1 MLLVI
6 ASFAIGFCQP
16 AISLRITSTITT
28 YHDMAVGVHTG
39 GPKAAAYIDSLK
51 KTVLQH
57 IPKSLIMGDVA
68 DPARGIEEAPGRSS
82 CTRTSSS
89 EQHLTDSDFESRGR
103 CTQFRFAYL
112 FMSLQEKFPDEK
124 WYIISDSDAWFDVD
138 GLHNLLQ
145 TYDNIRPRMMGVP
158 DPSPDRPELVWGP
171 VLIFNGALSK
181 KLHPSA
187 LMGCISYWY
196 FATDVF
202 QWRPGEEENR
212 QLCFDGKPGCWNLE
226 SKTVFDECQHILAT
240 TCGHLNATQASH
252 DCLAKL
258 QQDSAFTSCNFQY
271 VQPEY
276 PVPMYVKPNTWDI
289 NHGDDHFFS
298 FCAITV
304 GGGELVA
311 PHRFSFAP
319 PNSLEEVC
327 REKKRQLSYH
337 QLEPNMIELIDDTR
351 KNCG

>member
-1 MLLVI
+1 M
-6 ASFAIGFCQP
+6 AI
-16 AISLRITSTITT
+16 
-28 YHDMAVGVHTG
+28 GVHTG
-39 GPKAAAYIDSLK
+39 GPKAAAYIDALK

-68 DPARGIEEAPGRSS
+68 DPARGIEEAPGRYS
-82 CTRTSSS
+82 CTRASSS
-89 EQHLTDSDFESRGR
+89 EQPITDSDFESRGR

-112 FMSLQEKFPDEK
+112 FMTLQEKFPDEK

-138 GLHNLLQ
+138 GLHNMLQ
-145 TYDNIRPRMMGVP
+145 TYDNIRPRMMGF
-158 DPSPDRPELVWGP
+158 PDRPELVWGS

-181 KLHPSA
+181 RLHPSA
-187 LMGCISYWY
+187 LMGCVSYWY
-196 FATDVF
+196 FASDVF

-212 QLCFDGKPGCWNLE
+212 QLCFDGKPDCWNLE
-226 SKTVFDECQHILAT
+226 SKTVFDDCQHALGT

-258 QQDSAFTSCNFQY
+258 QQDPAFKSCSFQY
-271 VQPEY
+271 VQREY
-276 PVPMYVKPNTWDI
+276 PVPMYVNPNAWDG

-311 PHRFSFAP
+311 QPKFSFVP
-319 PNSLEEVC
+319 PNSPAEVC
-327 REKKRQLSYH
+327 HGDFLSYH
-337 QLEPNMIELIDDTR
+337 KLEPNMIELIDDTR
-351 KNCG
+351 RNCGCGKHDTCTHHFADSTISSR